1 MALVPYLD
9 KDDMNPSNRAF
20 AEKFERHHKRPPW
33 LRMLGAHYQPFL
45 DATDAMYP
53 KFMEEGGIDRA
64 TKELVFVACA
74 DVRGCDWCRGSHS
87 RYLVNEVGL
96 TPRPGQARARG
107 RGHARFDRST
117 EAPDRVRAQG
127 CEEPPRAI
135 GEADMAALRDAGLS
149 DSEIVEI
156 VAICSFSAFTNTFT
170 DTLKMTDDLE
180 MMGLEDDWF

>member
-1 MALVPYLD
+1 MALLPYLD
-9 KDDMNPSNRAF
+9 KNDMNPSNRAF
-20 AEKFERHHKRPPW
+20 AEAFERRHKRAPW

-74 DVRGCDWCRGSHS
+74 DARGCDWCRGSHS
-87 RYLVNEVGL
+87 RYLVQEVGL
-96 TPRPGQARARG
+96 TREQVKRAREGEDVSELTDLQKLLVAFG
-107 RGHARFDRST
+107 R
-117 EAPDRVRAQG
+117 RVAKNPQ
-127 CEEPPRAI
+127 AI
-135 GEADMAALRDAGLS
+135 NEADMTELRNAGLS

-156 VAICSFSAFTNTFT
+156 VAVCCFSAFTNTFT

-180 MMGLEDDWF
+180 MMGLEADWF